1 MNYKIFNS
9 ISYLVIIIALLFS
22 VVVFYWLLFPYRV
35 IEFNVLPHVIENKQV
50 KSGEYLIYEVDYCK
64 FTKIVPIISKY
75 FVDGLLYSTPETLA
89 TVKGVGCGKNR
100 VQVYVP
106 KALPLGK
113 YRMETIYRYK
123 VNPLRTIDVK
133 TTTEDFEVV

>member
-9 ISYLVIIIALLFS
+9 ISYLVIVIALLFS
-22 VVVFYWLLFPYRV
+22 VVVFFWLLFPYRV

-50 KSGEYLIYEVDYCK
+50 ESGGYLIYEVDYCK
-64 FTKIVPIISKY
+64 FTNVVPIISKY
-75 FVDGLLYSTPETLA
+75 FADGLLYSTPETIA
-89 TVKGVGCGKNR
+89 IIKGKGCGKNR

-106 KALPLGK
+106 KGLPVGK
-113 YRMETIYRYK
+113 YRLETIYRYQ

-133 TTTEDFEVV
+133 TTTEDFEII